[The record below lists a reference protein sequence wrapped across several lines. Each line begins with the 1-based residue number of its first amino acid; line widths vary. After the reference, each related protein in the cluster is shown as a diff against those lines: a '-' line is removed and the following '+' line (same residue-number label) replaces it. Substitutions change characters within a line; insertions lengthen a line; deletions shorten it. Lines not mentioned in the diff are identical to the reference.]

1 MQECI
6 RQVTGCCLAGAGE
19 AALRGPTDAQG
30 DAAVTAE
37 ATHQGSSQAAHQG
50 SSQAQ
55 TLFGPEVTTA
65 PSEVRQKKVARK
77 SLGAAVPGLAT
88 VPEGEPA
95 ASESHPGAMPAAAD
109 EALTASQALVS
120 QASAKTKGLPS
131 GKGVISDCPMVAPPS
146 PL

>member
-6 RQVTGCCLAGAGE
+6 QQVTGCCLAGAGE
-19 AALRGPTDAQG
+19 AALQGPTDAQG
-30 DAAVTAE
+30 EAAVTAE
-37 ATHQGSSQAAHQG
+37 AAHQG
-50 SSQAQ
+50 ISQAQ

-65 PSEVRQKKVARK
+65 PPEVRQKKVARK
-77 SLGAAVPGLAT
+77 SLGGAVPGLAT

-95 ASESHPGAMPAAAD
+95 ASDSHPEAMAAAAD

-120 QASAKTKGLPS
+120 QASDKTKGAAS
-131 GKGVISDCPMVAPPS
+131 GKGVVSDCRMVDPPS

>member
-6 RQVTGCCLAGAGE
+6 QQVTGCCLAGAGQ

-30 DAAVTAE
+30 HAAVTAE
-37 ATHQGSSQAAHQG
+37 AAHQG
-50 SSQAQ
+50 SSQGQ

-65 PSEVRQKKVARK
+65 PPEVRQKTVARK
-77 SLGAAVPGLAT
+77 SLGGAVPGLAT

-95 ASESHPGAMPAAAD
+95 ASDSHPGAMPAAAD
-109 EALTASQALVS
+109 EALTASQALLS
-120 QASAKTKGLPS
+120 QPSAKTKGAAS
-131 GKGVISDCPMVAPPS
+131 GKGADSDCPMVASPS